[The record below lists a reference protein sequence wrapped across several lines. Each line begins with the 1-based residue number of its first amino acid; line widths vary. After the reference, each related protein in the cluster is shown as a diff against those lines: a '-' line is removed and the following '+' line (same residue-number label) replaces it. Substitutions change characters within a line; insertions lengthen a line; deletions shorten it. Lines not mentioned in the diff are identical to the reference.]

1 MNEIEFRNWLATN
14 GMNKK
19 VISDYIS
26 RLKRIEREI
35 NPCDIDEQYRN
46 DKCQYLMKLF
56 IKMGDNEEMK
66 KYPNTDLPIGKYHMS
81 TFRLA
86 LKKYV
91 EFLDNFN
98 TNNFQIPN
106 D

>member
-19 VISDYIS
+19 VISDYVS

-35 NPCDIDEQYRN
+35 NHCDIDEQYRN
-46 DKCQYLMKLF
+46 DRCQYLMKLF
-56 IKMGDNEEMK
+56 IKMGNNDEMK
-66 KYPNTDLPIGKYHMS
+66 KFPNTTLPIGKYHMS

-91 EFLDNFN
+91 DFRNNFN
-98 TNNFQIPN
+98 PNNSQMPN